1 MRRVFL
7 PILIL
12 ALAVFAV
19 SQKAVSQKAVAQKND
34 ANSSHVKISVLKD
47 TNGKPIRNASVIL
60 HPVNK
65 DGKQER
71 GGMSLKTDAE
81 GNTGFDA
88 TPYGKLRIQV
98 IAHGFQTFGD
108 DFEINQ
114 AEQQIVIKMK
124 PPADQYSVYGN
135 PKEQTPPPTNKP

>member
-12 ALAVFAV
+12 ALAVFAPA
-19 SQKAVSQKAVAQKND
+19 QKAVTQKSD
-34 ANSSHVKISVLKD
+34 ASSSHVKISVLKD